1 MRGFVRDLRAEFLK
15 MRRTFLYPMHLIVP
29 VVGSIVFLLYYSYA
43 AVSYT
48 HLTLPTKRI
57 V

>member
-1 MRGFVRDLRAEFLK
+1 MRVAAVQDSPVYLD
-15 MRRTFLYPMHLIVP
+15 RTATLELVKERIVEA
-29 VVGSIVFLLYYSYA
+29 GEGDA